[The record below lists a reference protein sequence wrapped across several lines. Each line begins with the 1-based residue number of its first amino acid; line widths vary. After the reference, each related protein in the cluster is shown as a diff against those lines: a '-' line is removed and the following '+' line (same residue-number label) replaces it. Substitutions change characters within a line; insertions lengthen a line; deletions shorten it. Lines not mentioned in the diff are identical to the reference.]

1 MKKSIITIALL
12 GLAGHAAAD
21 VTLYGE
27 IRNSISIESV
37 KIKGSNGVTEKGTG
51 TTINDHLSRI
61 GFKGSEKLSEDT
73 KLIWQMEQRVSTVSQ
88 YDGWGTRDSFIGLE
102 GDFGKIRA
110 GYLSNQYNEMVDLDK
125 WIFNRGSA
133 LGLSSYNREG
143 KRVVSARYDSPVFN
157 GFQGIVQYAP
167 RDNKNPGDRYTHQ
180 EAAQDELMLGL
191 KYKSDKAFA
200 KAAYSH
206 KKNNYADGNGK
217 LKDGYIARID
227 GGLYLGNLEIGAGV
241 QHAKGN
247 ESGNQYLSLLT
258 GNQKTFDGQGL
269 FADKTEAVKVTD
281 AAIALTYRAGNWQ
294 PQLVYAHGWAAKGVN
309 SKDILVDKY
318 DQVVIGGD
326 YHMSKRTSI
335 RGQAGYLVMGDK
347 TRLNATTT
355 GKVEHSGAQIALHHK
370 F

>member
-1 MKKSIITIALL
+1 M
-12 GLAGHAAAD
+12 
-21 VTLYGE
+21 
-27 IRNSISIESV
+27 RCV

-200 KAAYSH
+200 KSAYSH

-247 ESGNQYLSLLT
+247 ESGNKYLSLLT

-335 RGQAGYLVMGDK
+335 RGQAGYLVMG
-347 TRLNATTT
+347 
-355 GKVEHSGAQIALHHK
+355 G
-370 F
+370 